1 VLTLPPIEAVM
12 PIDTTFAITA
22 SPQQV
27 FAALERDL
35 MGAREHEGSTFEVLD
50 SRRPESL
57 DLRVTIGGIP
67 CRLRYR
73 ITGSDD
79 DEDHCEANAAL
90 TPYGWRYVFFKIITL
105 GMRDQ
110 NFKVML
116 VEGLANLKAEVEG
129 PPEADDDL
137 QGAD

>member
-1 VLTLPPIEAVM
+1 MLPPIEAAM
-12 PIDTTFAITA
+12 PIETTFAIKA

-35 MGAREHEGSTFEVLD
+35 MGAREHEGSTFDVLE

-57 DLRVTIGGIP
+57 HLRVTIGGIP
-67 CRLRYR
+67 CRLRYQ
-73 ITGSDD
+73 IAESDD
-79 DEDHCEANAAL
+79 DQCEIGATL
-90 TPYGWRYVFFKIITL
+90 TPYGWRYVFFKVITL

-116 VEGLANLKAEVEG
+116 VEGLANLKSEVEG
-129 PPEADDDL
+129 PPEGDADRQAPD
-137 QGAD
+137 

>member
-1 VLTLPPIEAVM
+1 M
-12 PIDTTFAITA
+12 PIDTTFAINA

-35 MGAREHEGSTFEVLD
+35 MGAREHQGSTFEVLD

-79 DEDHCEANAAL
+79 DEDRCEVNAAL

-116 VEGLANLKAEVEG
+116 VEGLANLKAEVECPLEG
-129 PPEADDDL
+129 EDDL
-137 QGAD
+137 QAAD